1 MHSMDAAVLAFLVT
15 LAAGLCTGI
24 GSAIAFFTHHTN
36 RAFLSLALG
45 FSAGAMIYVS
55 FVEILPK
62 ARTSLLEAGDSELR
76 ALTVSTVGFFAG
88 MILIAAI
95 DRLVAR
101 FSNPHE
107 GISVELMETAG
118 GPGDLR
124 RSASLGRMGVLI
136 ALAVALHNFPEG
148 LGTFL
153 VLLEDPGVGLALAV
167 AIAIHN
173 IPEGVAISVPLYHA
187 TGKRSKAFLYSF
199 ASGLAEPL
207 GALTGYLI
215 LRPFID
221 ETTFGLLFAGVA
233 GIMVFISVDQLLPAA
248 REYGRP
254 NLEIYGLIA
263 GMAVMATS
271 LALFSL

>member
-1 MHSMDAAVLAFLVT
+1 MEPVVLAFLVT

-24 GSAIAFFTHHTN
+24 GSAIAFFARHTN

-45 FSAGAMIYVS
+45 FSAGVMVYVS

-62 ARTSLLEAGDSELR
+62 ARDSLLEAGDSELR
-76 ALTVSTVGFFAG
+76 ALTTSTIGFFAG
-88 MILIAAI
+88 MLLIAAI

-107 GISVELMETAG
+107 GISVELMDIAG
-118 GPGDLR
+118 GTGEIKRQANLR
-124 RSASLGRMGVLI
+124 RMGVFV

-153 VLLEDPGVGLALAV
+153 VILEDPAVGVALAA

-173 IPEGVAISVPLYHA
+173 IPEGIAISVPIYHA

-199 ASGLAEPL
+199 GSGLAEPL
-207 GALTGYLI
+207 GAVAGYLI

-221 ETTFGLLFAGVA
+221 ATTFGIVFAAVA
-233 GIMVFISVDQLLPAA
+233 GIMVFISLDQLLPAA

-254 NLEIYGLIA
+254 HLEIYGLIA
-263 GMAVMATS
+263 GMMLMAAS
-271 LALFSL
+271 LLLFTV

>member
-1 MHSMDAAVLAFLVT
+1 MALAFLVT

-24 GSAIAFFTHHTN
+24 GSAIAFFTRHTN

-55 FVEILPK
+55 FAEILPK
-62 ARTSLLEAGDSELR
+62 ARGSLLSAGDSELR
-76 ALTVSTVGFFAG
+76 ALALSTIGFFAG
-88 MILIAAI
+88 MFLIAAI

-101 FSNPHE
+101 FSNPHQ
-107 GISVELMETAG
+107 GISVELMDTADG
-118 GPGDLR
+118 HTEILR
-124 RSASLGRMGVLI
+124 RAGLRRTGVLV

-153 VLLEDPGVGLALAV
+153 VLLEEPAVGLALAV

-173 IPEGVAISVPLYHA
+173 IPEGIAISVPIYHA
-187 TGKRSKAFLYSF
+187 TGKRSRAFLYSF

-207 GALTGYLI
+207 GAVTGYLV

-221 ETTFGLLFAGVA
+221 GTTFGMIFAAVA
-233 GIMVFISVDQLLPAA
+233 GIMVFISLDQLLPAA

-254 NLEIYGLIA
+254 QLAIYGLMA
-263 GMAVMATS
+263 GMVVMATS
-271 LALFSL
+271 LVLFTL

>member
-1 MHSMDAAVLAFLVT
+1 VTLAFLVT
-15 LAAGLCTGI
+15 LAAGMCTGI
-24 GSAIAFFTHHTN
+24 GSALAFFTRHTN

-45 FSAGAMIYVS
+45 FSAGAMIFVS

-62 ARTSLLEAGDSELR
+62 ARAALLAAGDSELR
-76 ALTVSTVGFFAG
+76 AIIVSTVGFFAG

-107 GISVELMETAG
+107 GISVELMEATSG
-118 GPGDLR
+118 QGDVHR
-124 RSASLGRMGVLI
+124 RASLGRMGVLI

-153 VLLEDPGVGLALAV
+153 VLLEDPAVGLALAV

-173 IPEGVAISVPLYHA
+173 IPEGIAISVPLYHA

-207 GALTGYLI
+207 GALTGYLV
-215 LRPFID
+215 LRPFLD
-221 ETTFGLLFAGVA
+221 ETAFGMLFAAVA
-233 GIMVFISVDQLLPAA
+233 GIMVFISLDQLLPAA

-254 NLEIYGLIA
+254 RPAIYGLMA
-263 GMAVMATS
+263 GMVVMATS
-271 LALFSL
+271 LVLFTL

>member
-1 MHSMDAAVLAFLVT
+1 MALAFLVT

-24 GSAIAFFTHHTN
+24 GSAIAFFTRHTN

-45 FSAGAMIYVS
+45 FSAGVMIYVS

-62 ARTSLLEAGDSELR
+62 ARVSMLSAGASEVG
-76 ALTVSTVGFFAG
+76 ALTTSTIGFFIG
-88 MILIAAI
+88 MVLIASI
-95 DRLVAR
+95 DRFVGR

-107 GISVELMETAG
+107 GISVELMDGTRGSEELAHRAK
-118 GPGDLR
+118 LR
-124 RSASLGRMGVLI
+124 RLGVLV

-153 VLLEDPGVGLALAV
+153 VLLEDPAVGLTLAA

-173 IPEGVAISVPLYHA
+173 IPEGIAISVPIYHA
-187 TGKRSKAFLYSF
+187 TGKRSTAFRYSF

-207 GALTGYLI
+207 GALAGYLI
-215 LRPFID
+215 LRPFFD
-221 ETTFGLLFAGVA
+221 GTTFGVVFAGVA
-233 GIMVFISVDQLLPAA
+233 GVMVFISLDQLLPAA

-254 NLEIYGLIA
+254 HLVIYGVIA
-263 GMAVMATS
+263 GMMAMAAS
-271 LALFSL
+271 LLLFSL